1 MSMNIKGLD
10 ALTTF
15 ESEKRINPQKDL
27 VQGFGDVL
35 KDALNK
41 VNMAQL
47 HSEQITHDFVI
58 GNDVELHQVMIATE
72 KANLALQLTM
82 QIRNKV
88 IESYQEIMRM
98 QV

>member
-1 MSMNIKGLD
+1 MNIKAID
-10 ALTTF
+10 AITTF
-15 ESEKRINPQKDL
+15 ESEKGINPQKDL
-27 VQGFGDVL
+27 VQSFGDVL
-35 KDALNK
+35 KDSLNK
-41 VNMAQL
+41 VNEAQL

-58 GNDVELHQVMIATE
+58 GKDVELHQVMIATE